1 MKQMGVGLTPVP
13 CHTGLRPA
21 RKEESETGEG
31 VLAKVVRGVYRDKSV
46 DAPMIRNDKSSPR
59 VGGLVT
65 PSSLFKVDPRPRTRT
80 RNTRLSST
88 AMIARASPESAVRGP
103 NKQTNERCG

>member
-1 MKQMGVGLTPVP
+1 MKQMGVGLTPV
-13 CHTGLRPA
+13 CHTLRPA
-21 RKEESETGEG
+21 HKEESETGDG
-31 VLAKVVRGVYRDKSV
+31 VLAKVVRGVCRDKSV
-46 DAPMIRNDKSSPR
+46 DAPMIRNDKASPR
-59 VGGLVT
+59 VGGLST

-80 RNTRLSST
+80 RNTRLSAT